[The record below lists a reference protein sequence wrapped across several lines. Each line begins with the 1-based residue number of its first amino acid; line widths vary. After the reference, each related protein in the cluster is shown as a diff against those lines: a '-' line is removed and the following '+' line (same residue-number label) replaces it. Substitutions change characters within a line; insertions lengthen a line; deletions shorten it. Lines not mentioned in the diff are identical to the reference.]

1 VNGQSPK
8 LSSPSCS
15 ASALPER
22 WREYVQ
28 PLRPYT
34 EFLIVPAQDK
44 AEFLFSLVADLKDAM
59 FVGELA
65 DDPQVMQTNRGMR
78 LRYPFASG
86 YDLELEPTWG
96 GPPKM
101 ASGAKRTA

>member
-1 VNGQSPK
+1 
-8 LSSPSCS
+8 
-15 ASALPER
+15 
-22 WREYVQ
+22 
-28 PLRPYT
+28 
-34 EFLIVPAQDK
+34 
-44 AEFLFSLVADLKDAM
+44 M

>member
-1 VNGQSPK
+1 MELTFETDDIRDATMDKNV
-8 LSSPSCS
+8 
-15 ASALPER
+15 AR
-22 WREYVQ
+22 RVM
-28 PLRPYT
+28 
-34 EFLIVPAQDK
+34 AQDK

-86 YDLELEPTWG
+86 YDLELEPIMGRPAEDGLWREAHRV
-96 GPPKM
+96 KLLHILHD
-101 ASGAKRTA
+101 GAVLI